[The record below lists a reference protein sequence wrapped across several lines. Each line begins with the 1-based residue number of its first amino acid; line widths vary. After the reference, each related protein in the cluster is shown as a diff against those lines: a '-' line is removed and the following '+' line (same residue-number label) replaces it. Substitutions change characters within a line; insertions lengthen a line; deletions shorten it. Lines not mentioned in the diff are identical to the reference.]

1 MRVAAACD
9 GRSISRLKPTT
20 ASARLLVFQARPR
33 VTGAR
38 SGPGKM
44 VSIAYKIAVEHE
56 AGKLWSMTT
65 RATHDHDKR

>member
-38 SGPGKM
+38 SWPKM